1 MTVIDQS
8 YAQKPGD
15 IELDQA
21 FLVII
26 HPLLS
31 KLGTGTELTTPLL
44 IDWAKDTSISKPGV
58 LSSITTKFG
67 SEFQFILHDV
77 AVQLI
82 RLTRYFSNKP
92 RGLKYRWGGNF
103 LAYQNQRV
111 LTPIRVKLQCSGHRS
126 AIKPCLRWQSWHPS
140 EKTFKKGRSLLGPLY
155 DIKCLELDDKLMT
168 GHSILIIFYQAFQRV
183 PQYLGHLITTDIFLK
198 FYTSAGYGSRV
209 VEALAPALPKWG

>member
-31 KLGTGTELTTPLL
+31 KPGTGTELTSPLL

-67 SEFQFILHDV
+67 SEFQ
-77 AVQLI
+77 
-82 RLTRYFSNKP
+82 
-92 RGLKYRWGGNF
+92 
-103 LAYQNQRV
+103 
-111 LTPIRVKLQCSGHRS
+111 
-126 AIKPCLRWQSWHPS
+126 
-140 EKTFKKGRSLLGPLY
+140 
-155 DIKCLELDDKLMT
+155 
-168 GHSILIIFYQAFQRV
+168 ILISQKVCLVIHS
-183 PQYLGHLITTDIFLK
+183 LML
-198 FYTSAGYGSRV
+198 
-209 VEALAPALPKWG
+209 E